1 MIWIFSVLL
10 YTKESYLGYEM
21 FINVTYETS
30 IPIIKISGELDMYDS
45 NKMEEVLNSVQPDI
59 DVAIDCSEI
68 SFVDST
74 IIGLFVRYSLA
85 RGKYSR
91 SVSLIQVKP
100 FFIQLLELAKL
111 KKLFIIY
118 ENMEQFVSALQ
129 G

>member
-1 MIWIFSVLL
+1 
-10 YTKESYLGYEM
+10 M

>member
-1 MIWIFSVLL
+1 MIWIFTVLL
-10 YTKESYLGYEM
+10 YTKESYLGCEM

>member
-1 MIWIFSVLL
+1 MFSVLL